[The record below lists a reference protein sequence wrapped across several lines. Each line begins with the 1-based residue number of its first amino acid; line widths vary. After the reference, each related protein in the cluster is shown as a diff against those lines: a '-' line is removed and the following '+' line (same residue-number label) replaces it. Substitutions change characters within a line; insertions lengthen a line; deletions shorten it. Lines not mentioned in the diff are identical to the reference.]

1 MSDFICRFDAY
12 FQDHI
17 VYPFIKK
24 WILRNLKIKSTGETI
39 EYILKNKCSVSR
51 YGDGEFD
58 MIQGGSRGFQD
69 QNIDLAIR
77 LKNILVSDDT
87 LNHIVCIPYTLKC
100 TNHLRDYAYY
110 FWKSYTERNYK
121 RLLPLLNL
129 NKIYYDAMI
138 SRFYMDYKDKN
149 ECGNVIN
156 QLKEIW
162 KDRDVIIVEGC
173 YTISGIGNDLYA
185 GVKSLRRIICPAENS
200 YSKYDEIIEAVRVS
214 ATKNDLILICLGMT
228 ATVLAYDLAN
238 DGYQAIDM
246 GHLDVEYEWYLH
258 KVEKKVKLPNRY
270 VNEVNGGNKVQRC
283 NDPVYLSQ
291 IIAEII

>member
-1 MSDFICRFDAY
+1 MKILNRISNYIS
-12 FQDHI
+12 DHI
-17 VYPFIKK
+17 KYPFIKK
-24 WILRNLKIKSTGETI
+24 WILRNLKIRNTSETI
-39 EYILKNKCSVSR
+39 EYILKKKCSVSR

-58 MIQGGSRGFQD
+58 VIFGGCRGFQEY
-69 QNIDLAIR
+69 NPGLAKR
-77 LKNILVSDDT
+77 LEIILNSNKT
-87 LNHIVCIPYTLKC
+87 SNHIVCIPYVLKH
-100 TNHLRDYAYY
+100 TEKLRDYAFY
-110 FWKSYTERNYK
+110 FWKHYLEVNYRK
-121 RLLPLLNL
+121 LLSKLNL
-129 NKIYYDAMI
+129 KSVYYDTQFT
-138 SRFYMDYKDKN
+138 RFYMDYKDKT
-149 ECGNVIN
+149 ECGNIIN

-238 DGYQAIDM
+238 DGYQAIDL
-246 GHLDVEYEWYLH
+246 GHLDVEYEWYLQ
-258 KVEKKVKLPNRY
+258 KAEKKVKLPNRY